1 MAIGVAELRWLRR
14 RDGPRADQVRELR
27 EPLGLGHV
35 VVGVMM
41 IVMGIIEA
49 VDDIWLVMVDHE
61 VVVVVVV
68 DQIISW

>member
-35 VVGVMM
+35 VVGVM

-61 VVVVVVV
+61 VVVVVV